1 MLIIPAIDLK
11 DGKCVRLKQG
21 RMEDDTVFSDD
32 PVATA
37 QHWVNEGARRLHL
50 VDLNGAF
57 AGTPIHKP
65 VVEAIAKAQPEL
77 PIQIGG
83 GIRSLETIEHYLDA
97 GVSFVII
104 GTKAVQ
110 NPEFVEEACQKF
122 AGHIIVGIDAMNGMV
137 ATDGW
142 ANVTDVKATDL
153 AKRFA
158 DAGVSSIV
166 YTDIARD
173 GMMQGVNVEQ
183 TVNLAQYS
191 GLPVIASGGVTNL
204 DDVRNLKGQPGCRFA
219 AATIAVGLLSY
230 KYLRGIH
237 LKEIIAGALIGSMI
251 AGGYGSQT
259 VGMQTI
265 SSSES
270 AFLTALYV
278 PLVPI
283 LIWLIFRK
291 RPHVMTWLGVL
302 LAFIGLIFLTGNG
315 FNQINLNTGQIEPL
329 LERLN
334 PFQQLTVI
342 QLAFASV
349 LSFASMPFVGEHHI
363 PAFSWELLILA
374 VGLGLT
380 SSILQLTMNWAQRS
394 VDPSQAAVI
403 YAGEPVWAALFGRI
417 AGERLPLVALF
428 GGLLVVLGIILSEWR
443 PRFLNRKQHQKSTH
457 TI

>member
-104 GTKAVQ
+104 GTKAVKE
-110 NPEFVEEACQKF
+110 PEFVEQACKQF
-122 AGHIIVGIDAMNGMV
+122 AGHIIVGIDAKDGLV

-142 ANVTDVKATDL
+142 ANVTDVKAVDL

-183 TVNLAQYS
+183 TVHLAEYC

-204 DDVRNLKGQPGCRFA
+204 DDVRHLKGHKGILGAITGRAIYEGSLNLREAQ
-219 AATIAVGLLSY
+219 LL
-230 KYLRGIH
+230 LD
-237 LKEIIAGALIGSMI
+237 EE
-251 AGGYGSQT
+251 Q
-259 VGMQTI
+259 
-265 SSSES
+265 
-270 AFLTALYV
+270 F
-278 PLVPI
+278 
-283 LIWLIFRK
+283 
-291 RPHVMTWLGVL
+291 
-302 LAFIGLIFLTGNG
+302 
-315 FNQINLNTGQIEPL
+315 
-329 LERLN
+329 
-334 PFQQLTVI
+334 
-342 QLAFASV
+342 
-349 LSFASMPFVGEHHI
+349 
-363 PAFSWELLILA
+363 
-374 VGLGLT
+374 
-380 SSILQLTMNWAQRS
+380 
-394 VDPSQAAVI
+394 
-403 YAGEPVWAALFGRI
+403 
-417 AGERLPLVALF
+417 
-428 GGLLVVLGIILSEWR
+428 
-443 PRFLNRKQHQKSTH
+443 
-457 TI
+457 